1 MKAIGQQ
8 LEKLRL
14 STRAVLTM
22 LTRMYHRAPNGR
34 QLKPAGMSL
43 VLGLMLAMLAMIN
56 VVGMSN
62 WHSSIVGH
70 DDAKIASALV
80 QHDESAPVMP
90 EVDLH
95 KMTHTVINGLADIS
109 PSTGV
114 FSDLFVVVSIWFI
127 TGDYALSGPLPEA
140 LLRPPRG

>member
-14 STRAVLTM
+14 SMGPIFTM
-22 LTRMYHRAPNGR
+22 LMRMSHRAQDDR
-34 QLKPAGMSL
+34 LKPRGYSL

-56 VVGMSN
+56 VMALSS
-62 WHSSIVGH
+62 WHSSLIGH